1 MPVSS
6 SPSRSDFMSTP
17 TASGAFARSE
27 RVTVRG
33 LARAIPVLL
42 IALTALTPFAPADA
56 AGPWQAQVVGAET
69 KQPLDGVVVLAWWT
83 RHVRS
88 FGGFSEDY
96 RDSQEVL
103 TDRDGRFTIE
113 SRWFFSLNPL
123 VFFRGPFFEMFKSGY
138 GDYEWPGYQGS
149 ETWPKEKREALRTEA
164 QLLQLDGIVL
174 EMPRLST
181 ADQRKEYLK
190 RLGVAIVTVPV
201 EKRPLLQKALEDER
215 KALGYGSRLQ
225 P

>member
-1 MPVSS
+1 MPVFS

-27 RVTVRG
+27 CLTMRG
-33 LARAIPVLL
+33 LARAALGLL
-42 IALTALTPFAPADA
+42 VTLMGLTTFASVEA
-56 AGPWQAQVVGAET
+56 AGPWQAQVVAGDT
-69 KQPLDGVVVLAWWT
+69 KQPLEGVVVLAWWT
-83 RHVRS
+83 QHVRS
-88 FGGFSEDY
+88 FGGPSEDY

-103 TDRDGRFTIE
+103 TDKDGRFTIE

-123 VFFRGPFFEMFKSGY
+123 VFFRGPFVAMFKPGY

-174 EMPRLST
+174 EMSMLPDATKRE
-181 ADQRKEYLK
+181 EYLK
-190 RLGVAIVTVPV
+190 QLSGRISGVPLD
-201 EKRPLLQKALEDER
+201 KRPLM
-215 KALGYGSRLQ
+215 
-225 P
+225 

>member
-1 MPVSS
+1 M
-6 SPSRSDFMSTP
+6 
-17 TASGAFARSE
+17 TA
-27 RVTVRG
+27 RVLVR
-33 LARAIPVLL
+33 LVAPIALVLL
-42 IALTALTPFAPADA
+42 LLGAQPAVEA
-56 AGPWQAQVVGAET
+56 AGPWQAQVVRADT
-69 KQPLDGVVVLAWWT
+69 KQPLEGVVVLAWWT

-88 FGGFSEDY
+88 FGGPSEEY

-103 TDRDGRFTIE
+103 TDKDGRFTIE
-113 SRWFFSLNPL
+113 LRWFFSLNPL
-123 VFFRGPFFEMFKSGY
+123 VFFRGPFVAMFKSGY

-181 ADQRKEYLK
+181 MGEREEYLK
-190 RLGVAIVTVPV
+190 RLSGRISDIPLDRRPQMQEAIV
-201 EKRPLLQKALEDER
+201 EERRAL
-215 KALGYGSRLQ
+215 